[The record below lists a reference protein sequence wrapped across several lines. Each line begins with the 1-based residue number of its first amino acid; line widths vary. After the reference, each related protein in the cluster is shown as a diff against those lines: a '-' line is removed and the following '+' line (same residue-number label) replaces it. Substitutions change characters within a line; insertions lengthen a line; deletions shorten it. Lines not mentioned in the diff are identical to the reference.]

1 MSVCQA
7 CGGLIGRDCFNP
19 EECMQI
25 TRDQAALCRE
35 LPGSF
40 VELQIENDDLR
51 AKVKSLRETVEHL
64 ESRIVAMNGV
74 LGEVRMAVGG
84 NQYNQHHPED
94 FDPEC
99 PWLPVGLMYRIDEVM
114 TREYRE

>member
-1 MSVCQA
+1 MSNIA
-7 CGGLIGRDCFNP
+7 NLGEGSDRMDICG
-19 EECMQI
+19 
-25 TRDQAALCRE
+25 T
-35 LPGSF
+35 
-40 VELQIENDDLR
+40 
-51 AKVKSLRETVEHL
+51 LREYSAL
-64 ESRIVAMNGV
+64 EKHSRYAATCMREAASEIETLRERIVAMNGV